1 MNFKSVTIWHKKGQ
15 EYKRLLF
22 DRATAAETRGIKG
35 SAVGEIEE
43 NSALVRVYTL
53 YDCGISPGDRLCMGY
68 DEAPSPPED
77 AYIITAVTGFFN
89 AGAALR
95 HYKIECR

>member
-1 MNFKSVTIWHKKGQ
+1 M
-15 EYKRLLF
+15 
-22 DRATAAETRGIKG
+22 
-35 SAVGEIEE
+35 
-43 NSALVRVYTL
+43 RVYTL

-95 HYKIECR
+95 HYKIESR